1 MSIALYVSPFV
12 QMPKSRC
19 STASPEVAAAFGK
32 EPVMDDEEARQQ
44 QELKERMEKM
54 LRSGG
59 AADMDTGA
67 LQAENTALKAE
78 NAELKAALESAQAE
92 LRALKKGGGGAE
104 ETRAAEAASSVS
116 WGCGLCTANRPRALS
131 LRLDPPSP
139 PPPPPLPY
147 DHRLT
152 SAATHAPAS
161 RERRTS

>member
-67 LQAENTALKAE
+67 LQAENAALKAE

-92 LRALKKGGGGAE
+92 LHALKKGGDGAE

-116 WGCGLCTANRPRALS
+116 WGCAPPTGLGRS
-131 LRLDPPSP
+131 HFD
-139 PPPPPLPY
+139 
-147 DHRLT
+147 
-152 SAATHAPAS
+152 S
-161 RERRTS
+161 RYKAHSVSK